1 MQPVLEE
8 RMMRYETERLSFSL
22 MALCGDNFSDRRR
35 RLAENIRTLH
45 QLNAEL
51 SSTNPDWTASRFA
64 DADPD
69 VIYRL
74 DDTRLAAYQ
83 LDAEDILTCPE
94 SDANQ
99 TESANFP
106 EVQTVQAGLELWEK
120 TAKEQKQIRH
130 EHESELRT
138 SLGGQESAAA
148 AVFGRTKDHTAA
160 IHEWVKKL
168 AQRGVLK
175 ELHEKVQMQS
185 GF

>member
-1 MQPVLEE
+1 MQPVLEK

-22 MALCGDNFSDRRR
+22 MALCGDNFSVRRR
-35 RLAENIRTLH
+35 RLAENIRILH
-45 QLNAEL
+45 QLNAKL
-51 SSTNPDWTASRFA
+51 SSANQEWTASRFA

-74 DDTRLAAYQ
+74 EDTRLAAYQ
-83 LDAEDILTCPE
+83 LDAEDILTCP
-94 SDANQ
+94 DR

-106 EVQTVQAGLELWEK
+106 ETQTVQAGLEVWEK
-120 TAKEQKQIRH
+120 TAKEQKRIRN
-130 EHESELRT
+130 EYEAELRT

-168 AQRGVLK
+168 AQHGVLK